1 MNLHALIAELC
12 GQVWAIQPHRLQAL
26 AASLQQ
32 SLASG
37 KPPEAAQ
44 LQAEVTATPG
54 AVGSVGVLPI
64 LGTLVPRGDRYSEFF
79 GEAACD
85 RLAAKLQQLV
95 AAPDVKTIL
104 LLVDS
109 PGGMVQGIPELADA
123 LFAARAQKRIVAMC
137 NFTCASAAYWLA
149 SQAHEVV
156 CAPSGWV
163 GSIGAY
169 FLHLDWSKAY
179 ELAGIK
185 PTLVKS
191 SEGKGEFSDFQ
202 PLSPEDMQRLQTL
215 VEDGNDQ
222 FVKAVAR
229 GRGVT
234 PATVRGGF
242 GAPELKGRV
251 FTAAEAQKLGV
262 IDRVATLDQT
272 LLRLI
277 SASTRRT
284 GAGAQITRPDFEALL
299 RNEGGLSR
307 DAAKSIAALA
317 YKEVLSDPGNGA
329 VEEDPQLPAAPRY
342 EGGTDDTAQGLAA
355 LTQSLSRLSTE
366 VSHGSR
372 GSSGD

>member
-1 MNLHALIAELC
+1 MNLQDLIAALC
-12 GQVWAIQPHRLQAL
+12 GQVWAIQPHRLQL
-26 AASLQQ
+26 LGASLQ
-32 SLASG
+32 SALNTG
-37 KPPEAAQ
+37 KAPEAPTIT
-44 LQAEVTATPG
+44 AEVTATPG
-54 AVGSVGVLPI
+54 AVGSVGILPI
-64 LGTLVPRGDRYSEFF
+64 LGTLVPRGDQYSAFF
-79 GEAACD
+79 GEAGCD
-85 RLAAKLQQLV
+85 RIAAKLQQLL

-104 LLVDS
+104 LLIDS

-123 LFAARAQKRIVAMC
+123 LFAARGQKRMVAMA
-137 NFTCASAAYWLA
+137 NFTAASAAYWLA

-191 SEGKGEFSDFQ
+191 AEGKGEFSDIQ
-202 PLSPEDMQRLQTL
+202 PLSPQDLQRLQAL

-222 FVKAVAR
+222 FVRAVAR

-234 PATVRGGF
+234 PAAVRGGF
-242 GAPELKGRV
+242 GAPELKGRI
-251 FTAAEAQKLGV
+251 FTASEAQKMGV

-277 SASTRRT
+277 SGSARG
-284 GAGAQITRPDFEALL
+284 GAKAETVRQLEAAL
-299 RNEGGLSR
+299 R
-307 DAAKSIAALA
+307 DAAGLSHSQAKHLA
-317 YKEVLSDPGNGA
+317 SKA
-329 VEEDPQLPAAPRY
+329 VELGIVSPRDAEETPEVPQADPRD
-342 EGGTDDTAQGLAA
+342 EGGTDETAKALSALAH
-355 LTQSLSRLSTE
+355 SVSRLQSE

-372 GSSGD
+372 GAGGN